1 MVVNPYSSH
10 CMGRL
15 RLKGKHIYGGM
26 KMKRYQR
33 HIALFL
39 ALILFFGS
47 FSAIEG
53 NSLEIPGM
61 HKAVTVAKAATFA
74 QKNALTKAKAYLA
87 YSAFSKKG
95 LKKQLKFEGFSNKE
109 AAYAVN
115 HCRAN
120 WKKQAVKKAKEY
132 LKFSAFSKKQLYQQ
146 LIFEG
151 FTKAQAKYGVNKAY
165 K

>member
-1 MVVNPYSSH
+1 
-10 CMGRL
+10 
-15 RLKGKHIYGGM
+15 
-26 KMKRYQR
+26 MKRYQR
-33 HIALFL
+33 HTALFL
-39 ALILFFGS
+39 ALILLFGS

-53 NSLEIPGM
+53 NSIEIPGM
-61 HKAVTVAKAATFA
+61 HKVVTVAKAATFA
-74 QKNALTKAKAYLA
+74 QQNALTKAKAYLA

-109 AAYAVN
+109 ATYAVN